1 MLIWNFGVFR
11 LENIHGK
18 VGRDLDLDAL
28 LNVVI
33 SPCVLDCKGS
43 YASMVIDVVL

>member
-1 MLIWNFGVFR
+1 VLSWNFGVFR

-33 SPCVLDCKGS
+33 PRVLDCKGS

>member
-1 MLIWNFGVFR
+1 VLSWNFRVFR

-18 VGRDLDLDAL
+18 VGRDFDLDVL
-28 LNVVI
+28 QNVVI

-43 YASMVIDVVL
+43 YASMVIDAVL